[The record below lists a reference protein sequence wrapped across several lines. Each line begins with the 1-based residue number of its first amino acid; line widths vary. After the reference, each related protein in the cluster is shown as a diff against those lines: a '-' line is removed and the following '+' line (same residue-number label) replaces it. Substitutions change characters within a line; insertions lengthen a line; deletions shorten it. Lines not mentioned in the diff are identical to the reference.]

1 MRSSS
6 VPGGSWIDGA
16 LYPDTE
22 TPEELHGVAER
33 VDFLARLCAAWDF
46 GLLPDAETVAEI
58 RRVEWGEAVDAC
70 RLLTSP
76 VYHLLRS
83 WHGLAPL
90 PYLGQQ
96 MAYIRDDP
104 SLAYV

>member
-1 MRSSS
+1 MPSSES
-6 VPGGSWIDGA
+6 SDWIDGS

-22 TPEELHGVAER
+22 PPTRLDTLAER

-46 GLLPDAETVAEI
+46 GLLPEANVVVEI
-58 RRVEWGEAVDAC
+58 RRAEWREAVAAC

-76 VYHLLRS
+76 VYHLLRR
-83 WHGLAPL
+83 WHHLPRL

-96 MAYIRDDP
+96 LAYVRDDP
-104 SLAYV
+104 NLAHI